1 MAHELETINGRTAF
15 ATARKPAWHQL
26 GTVTTGCM
34 TAAEV
39 ITTALL
45 ADWNVRKIF
54 VAGHTPDG
62 ATIAAP
68 DKAMTVRTNPV
79 TGTTDYLGVVGRDY
93 VPVQNEACAELLDL
107 LVDASGA
114 HYETAGSLR
123 GGRRIFITL
132 RLPDGIRDRRHRR
145 LRPLP
150 GGVHQPRRVHGATR
164 GRHPRPRR
172 LRQHPTPNR
181 RWRSTRMSYSVTAP
195 HRTAAA

>member
-62 ATIAAP
+62 ATIPAP

-123 GGRRIFITL
+123 GGTTDLHHPAPARRAS
-132 RLPDGIRDRRHRR
+132 GS
-145 LRPLP
+145 P
-150 GGVHQPRRVHGATR
+150 GSTTSTSTSPCPPATT
-164 GRHPRPRR
+164 GPWPCAWTPPPSGSSA
-172 LRQHPTPNR
+172 PTPNACR
-181 RWRSTRMSYSVTAP
+181 
-195 HRTAAA
+195 